1 MVDGG
6 GGPRRIG
13 KLSEGVVIAVD
24 VAVNTPAASTAA
36 AAGSGSN
43 GSTREEVAVEP
54 VEEYQLSAYFV
65 DW

>member
-1 MVDGG
+1 MVDGS

-24 VAVNTPAASTAA
+24 VAVNTPAAAAAA

-43 GSTREEVAVEP
+43 GSTREEVAGEP
-54 VEEYQLSAYFV
+54 VEEYQLSAYLV

>member
-24 VAVNTPAASTAA
+24 VAVNTPAAAAAA
-36 AAGSGSN
+36 AAGSGGN

>member
-24 VAVNTPAASTAA
+24 VAVNTPAAAAAA

>member
-24 VAVNTPAASTAA
+24 VAVNTPAAAAAA

-43 GSTREEVAVEP
+43 GSTREEVAAQAG
-54 VEEYQLSAYFV
+54 EEYQLSAYFV